1 MENNIRV
8 SVIIPVYNAEK
19 YLRECLDSVVN
30 QTLRE
35 IEIICVDDGSTD
47 NSLAILREYE
57 ARDTRVKVLTQE
69 NQYAG
74 VARNNGMSLAFGKYY
89 IFWDA
94 DDFFELDALELMYAR
109 CEEYQADICI
119 CGADK
124 YSVVSKKNHPADWM
138 LRTPNAAEPFSRETV
153 EDIYAITSPAPW
165 NKLISA
171 ALVEKWDLKFQAL
184 PRVND
189 AYFTLSALALAD
201 RIVTV
206 NKPLI
211 HYRVGQRDNL
221 QSGIDRSPTVICEA
235 LLAVREKLEEA
246 GYWNEVEWSF
256 LNCALDNIQYNL
268 RKADAGKAQLVSV
281 ISNKYWTRLGFDN
294 HISSYYKAEF
304 GFEQICKEIEENRKE
319 NSDGLEG
326 QPKVSVLIPVY
337 NVENYLA
344 ECLESVMRQT
354 LSDIEIICV
363 DDGSTD
369 NSRNI
374 LLEYAERDPRIKLVL
389 KDKNEGLLLARKAG
403 FAQSNGQYIMFLDS
417 DDYLTESACEKAYS
431 LIEKHRVD
439 ILQFSAGVIN
449 CTGDPA
455 VDNWPWWEEAFVP
468 VEDSCS
474 DEAILHNFYIKRN
487 HTTSMLGKIYKA
499 TIIRVAYHS
508 IPNFYNY
515 VGEDIYQQFLFAFF
529 ARSFKGIKTE
539 PLYWYRYGAG
549 VSNTQNVSLTKFE
562 QYCRMAELVE
572 RIREFL
578 YKEHSLKEHGR
589 YCEAMA
595 ERMMTDCCRMYKNR
609 MEENDKKAGGKLL
622 LQYWSAEPVAERV
635 FKNVLSISMD
645 EFKRSCIDIP
655 IYIKQGTAYPL
666 AIEPKVSVIIPVY
679 NVEKYLRECLD
690 SVVNQTLR
698 EIEIICV
705 NDGSWD
711 NSLQIIEEYAEKD
724 NRITVIS
731 QQNAGPSIARNAA
744 LSIAAGKYVY
754 MLDSD
759 DLIESNTLESLYE
772 HAEQESLDI
781 LFFDAKALYMSGRL
795 RHTHGNYNSYYR
807 RKDYYHTDL
816 GSQVFRELVT
826 EKEYRASPVLQF
838 VRREHLEQHRIRFLA
853 GIIHEDNLFTFLN
866 IMQAERVALINEP
879 YYIRRIRED
888 SIMTRPTRFANT
900 YGYLMCFAHMA
911 SFVTEHPYDESV
923 MSAAMTLI
931 DEMRRG
937 VQRTYGEL
945 SNEERAK
952 VAELKPL
959 DQIWFELAMLN
970 VKKREK
976 AALPKA
982 AVIAK
987 AYGTNEAALIRASW
1001 SYRIG
1006 RFITWPYRMVRGF
1019 FRCYREHGWNYYT
1032 WHRVLVHLRPKK
1044 IVHLIQGFF
1053 RCCQEHGWRYTWRRV
1068 LVKLHLTKY

>member
-19 YLRECLDSVVN
+19 YLRQCLDSVVN

-57 ARDTRVKVLTQE
+57 ARDSRIKVLTQE

-74 VARNNGMSLAFGKYY
+74 VARNNGMSVASGKYY

-94 DDFFELDALELMYAR
+94 DDFFELDALALMYAR

-119 CGADK
+119 CGAMN
-124 YSVVSKKNHPADWM
+124 YSVVSKKNRPADWM

-165 NKLISA
+165 NKLVSA
-171 ALVEKWDLKFQAL
+171 AFVEKWELKFQAL

-206 NKPLI
+206 DKPLI
-211 HYRVGQRDNL
+211 HYRVGQSDNL
-221 QSGIDRSPTVICEA
+221 QSGIDRSPTAICEA
-235 LLAVREKLEEA
+235 LLAVREKLEET
-246 GYWNEVEWSF
+246 GHWNEVEWSF
-256 LNCALDNIQYNL
+256 LNCALDNIQFNL
-268 RKADAGKAQLVSV
+268 KKLKEERVRLVST
-281 ISNKYWTRLGFDN
+281 IADRYWTKLGFEN

-304 GFEQICKEIEENRKE
+304 GFEQLCKEIEENRKE
-319 NSDGLEG
+319 NSDGLEEH
-326 QPKVSVLIPVY
+326 PKVSVLIPVY

-344 ECLESVMRQT
+344 ECLESVIRQT

-374 LLEYAERDPRIKLVL
+374 LLEYAEKDSRIKLVL
-389 KDKNEGLLLARKAG
+389 KDKNEGLLLARKDG

-417 DDYLTESACEKAYS
+417 DDYLTENACEKAYS

-449 CTGDPA
+449 CTGDPSA
-455 VDNWPWWEEAFVP
+455 DNWPWWEESLVP
-468 VEDSCS
+468 IEDSCT
-474 DEAILHNFYIKRN
+474 DEAILHNFYIKKN
-487 HTTSMLGKIYKA
+487 HTTSMWGKIYKVSTVKA
-499 TIIRVAYHS
+499 AYHN
-508 IPNFYNY
+508 IPVFYNY

-549 VSNTQNVSLTKFE
+549 VSNIQKVSLSKFE
-562 QYCRMAELVE
+562 QYCKMSELVE

-578 YKEHSLKEHGR
+578 CKEHSLKECGR

-595 ERMMTDCCRMYKNR
+595 ERMVTDCCRMYKNR
-609 MEENDKKAGGKLL
+609 MEETDKKAGGKLL
-622 LQYWSAEPVAERV
+622 LQYWGAEPVAERV

-645 EFKRSCIDIP
+645 EFKRSCIDVP
-655 IYIKQGTAYPL
+655 VYIKRGTAYPL

-679 NVEKYLRECLD
+679 NAEKYLRECLD
-690 SVVNQTLR
+690 SVISQTLR

-724 NRITVIS
+724 NRITVVS
-731 QQNAGPSIARNAA
+731 QKNGGLSAARNAGMQQ
-744 LSIAAGKYVY
+744 IHGEYVCF
-754 MLDSD
+754 LDSD
-759 DLIESNTLESLYE
+759 DMLECRALEELY
-772 HAEQESLDI
+772 AYATKCKLDI
-781 LFFDAKALYMSGRL
+781 LFYGAASLFVNERVKSKHLSYE
-795 RHTHGNYNSYYR
+795 SYYR
-807 RKDYYHTDL
+807 RKGEYTEAVSGEELL
-816 GSQVFRELVT
+816 GALT
-826 EKEYRASPVLQF
+826 MNKEYRSSACLQMI
-838 VRREHLEQHRIRFLA
+838 RSEHLKKNSITFLN
-853 GIIHEDNLFTFLN
+853 GILHEDNLFTFQNLL
-866 IMQAERVALINEP
+866 QAERAAVVNEP
-879 YYIRRIRED
+879 YYLRRIRED

-900 YGYLMCFAHMA
+900 YGYLMCFAHMT
-911 SFVTEHPYDESV
+911 SFVTEHPYDESI
-923 MSAAMTLI
+923 MGAAMTLI

-987 AYGTNEAALIRASW
+987 AYGMNEAALIRASW

-1006 RFITWPYRMVRGF
+1006 RFITWPYRMARGF
-1019 FRCYREHGWNYYT
+1019 FRCY
-1032 WHRVLVHLRPKK
+1032 
-1044 IVHLIQGFF
+1044 
-1053 RCCQEHGWRYTWRRV
+1053 QEHGWRYTWRRV